1 MYPNPRRSR
10 RRPQGFALVVAGLV
24 ALLGV
29 GAAAQITPTLPQA
42 PTHAVPVSG
51 PDQPHFALLDIAAQ
65 IELDAPL
72 VEVETVLTRSMPSLE
87 VNRFETLGLEVM
99 LLAVP
104 KEDDCLP
111 RGAPLICSSLRVR
124 LVNDPARGLRVS
136 RVEAF
141 QAMSGPWTVAEMFR
155 HAGRGLGPSLQTESW
170 AEQIRGMPRAV
181 WRQRWRPEIR
191 ESTLFEVIVT
201 AEQLAEADAM
211 MPDPR
216 SPAAG
221 VGFVLLDP
229 VIEDSTMMA
238 RRRTVCRGQDIGCD

>member
-1 MYPNPRRSR
+1 MHACPPRSR
-10 RRPQGFALVVAGLV
+10 RRSQGFALLV
-24 ALLGV
+24 ASLFAV
-29 GAAAQITPTLPQA
+29 VSMGAAAQPGPTAPQPPPQVA
-42 PTHAVPVSG
+42 SG
-51 PDQPHFALLDIAAQ
+51 PEQPRLAILDIAGQ

-72 VEVETVLTRSMPSLE
+72 GEVETVLTRSTPALE

-104 KEDDCLP
+104 AEDDCLP
-111 RGAPLICSSLRVR
+111 RGAPLICASIRVR

-141 QAMSGPWTVAEMFR
+141 QAMSGPWAVVDMFR

-201 AEQLAEADAM
+201 AEQPAEADAM

-229 VIEDSTMMA
+229 AIEDATMMA
-238 RRRTVCRGQDIGCD
+238 RRRTICREGDAGCD

>member
-1 MYPNPRRSR
+1 M
-10 RRPQGFALVVAGLV
+10 AVAGLLV
-24 ALLGV
+24 LLGV
-29 GAAAQITPTLPQA
+29 GAMAQTPPQA
-42 PTHAVPVSG
+42 APG
-51 PDQPHFALLDIAAQ
+51 PDQPRFTILEVAAE

-72 VEVETVLTRSMPSLE
+72 GEVETLLTRSMPALE

-104 KEDDCLP
+104 MNDDCLP
-111 RGAPLICSSLRVR
+111 RGAPLICSSVRVR

-141 QAMSGPWTVAEMFR
+141 EAMPGPWTVVEMFQ

-170 AEQIRGMPRAV
+170 GEQIRGMSRAV

-201 AEQLAEADAM
+201 AEQPPGADAM

-221 VGFVLLDP
+221 VGFILLDP
-229 VIEDSTMMA
+229 AIEDATMMA
-238 RRRTVCRGQDIGCD
+238 RRRTSCRAGDAVC